1 MTLNNEGWKPE
12 LELKWAILS
21 VSIANRL
28 KKIMYTELKWR
39 KEMKIWS
46 ILLFSSKKL
55 KKLIVYLSK

>member
-1 MTLNNEGWKPE
+1 MTLNIEGWKPE

-21 VSIANRL
+21 ISITSRL

-55 KKLIVYLSK
+55 NSVS